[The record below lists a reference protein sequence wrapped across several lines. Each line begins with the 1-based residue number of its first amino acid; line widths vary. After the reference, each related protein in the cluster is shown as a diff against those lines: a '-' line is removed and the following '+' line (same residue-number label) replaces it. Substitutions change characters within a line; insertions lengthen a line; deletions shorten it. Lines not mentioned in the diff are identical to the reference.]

1 MGPEWPLLSNMER
14 LKTSMKS
21 GLGCPYH
28 DLGADHAHGEMRFS
42 APWMQNNLVQNILPD
57 LEGVV
62 DRLQA
67 SHITFRASDMLA
79 AALSERAR
87 NSGVS
92 VSEYLRGVVR
102 EKVGL
107 S

>member
-1 MGPEWPLLSNMER
+1 M
-14 LKTSMKS
+14 T
-21 GLGCPYH
+21 
-28 DLGADHAHGEMRFS
+28 
-42 APWMQNNLVQNILPD
+42 
-57 LEGVV
+57 VV
-62 DRLQA
+62 DRMQG
-67 SHITFRASDMLA
+67 SHITFRASEILA